1 MAVFVVTVDM
11 SRAAIENESVSTT
24 FRRAVLSARGSQM
37 DRESNETISKMD
49 TVTSGVRSDAPMV
62 DATIGV
68 DLEPGFGPE
77 R

>member
-1 MAVFVVTVDM
+1 MAVLVVTVDM

-37 DRESNETISKMD
+37 DRESNKTISKMD
-49 TVTSGVRSDAPMV
+49 TVTNSVRGDAPMV

-68 DLEPGFGPE
+68 DLEPSFGSE